1 MMLSPRQKIPPLVFE
16 SLDFAELAGLV
27 CCLSS
32 RENPAVIERDR
43 IWRAACEMFRNNSAP
58 GGDPVRVKLAIV
70 KWLWEFGPA
79 LAASEAALLRN
90 FERKFQA
97 WNETGEIAD
106 RRREAAKARR
116 APKLCEADREALVWC
131 AVWKHGGDLD
141 PAWATCALGGKL
153 SESLLARYPVK
164 DGQRL
169 RCPNAIRR
177 QIDSEVQTVYRQLV
191 GPRSAKL
198 NGACIQ
204 RDWSGVFANDWH
216 SSDDITL
223 PVYYYLPDGKG
234 WFYLTRGQFL
244 PMIDIKSKRVLDFVL
259 IDSKSYNAA
268 AIRGLINHTC
278 DRHAL
283 PRVGW
288 HFESGIWKTSKMVGG
303 RAIDSWN
310 ENDRETFASRLGL
323 RLMHSQP
330 GNARAKIIENV
341 AGRLQDLMEGE
352 PGYIGRAEM
361 TVKFERVQKDKRD
374 VETRR
379 IHPAKAGFYSG
390 DEWLARLHEICAE
403 YNAKP
408 QTSRLYG
415 GERLS
420 PDEAF
425 EKFQKRDAACAVE
438 RVTKLPTGLRYLL
451 AAHKE
456 TVTVSRKNGISLFGG
471 KFRYISEVTGALQGQ
486 SVVVWFDPDRPE
498 TVAVTDLDGENMQT
512 IPRCL
517 DVPAMSATHEEIANG
532 QRATSAHAGYGRKR
546 YSELAKKFELPARRI
561 ITDAATVE
569 KGERMET
576 QRVQVLESLKPKQN
590 TARDRAA
597 LAREL
602 EDFERTHEH
611 LLV

>member
-1 MMLSPRQKIPPLVFE
+1 MLV
-16 SLDFAELAGLV
+16 G
-27 CCLSS
+27 
-32 RENPAVIERDR
+32 
-43 IWRAACEMFRNNSAP
+43 
-58 GGDPVRVKLAIV
+58 
-70 KWLWEFGPA
+70 
-79 LAASEAALLRN
+79 
-90 FERKFQA
+90 
-97 WNETGEIAD
+97 
-106 RRREAAKARR
+106 
-116 APKLCEADREALVWC
+116 C
-131 AVWKHGGDLD
+131 AVFKHGGDLD

-177 QIDSEVQTVYRQLV
+177 QVASDVEIIFRQHV
-191 GPRSAKL
+191 GPRSARL
-198 NGACIQ
+198 NGASIQ

-244 PMIDIKSKRVLDFVL
+244 PMIDCKSKRVLDFVL

-278 DRHAL
+278 ERHAL

-352 PGYIGRAEM
+352 LGYIGRAEM

-374 VETRR
+374 VEARR
-379 IHPAKAGFYSG
+379 VHPAKAGFHSG

-403 YNAKP
+403 YNKTP

-415 GERLS
+415 SERLS

-425 EKFQKRDAACAVE
+425 EKFQKRDDTGAIE

-456 TVTVSRKNGISLFGG
+456 TVTVSRKNGVSLSGG

-486 SVVVWFDPDRPE
+486 SVIAWFDPDRPE
-498 TVAVTDLDGENMQT
+498 TVAVTDLDGENMHT

-546 YSELAKKFELPARRI
+546 YSELAKKFELPTRRI
-561 ITDAATVE
+561 ITDASTVE

-576 QRVQVLESLKPKQN
+576 QRVQVLERMKPKPK
-590 TARDRAA
+590 TPYDREARQ
-597 LAREL
+597 REI
-602 EDFERTHEH
+602 EEFERVHAH
-611 LLV
+611 LFI

>member
-1 MMLSPRQKIPPLVFE
+1 
-16 SLDFAELAGLV
+16 
-27 CCLSS
+27 
-32 RENPAVIERDR
+32 
-43 IWRAACEMFRNNSAP
+43 
-58 GGDPVRVKLAIV
+58 
-70 KWLWEFGPA
+70 
-79 LAASEAALLRN
+79 
-90 FERKFQA
+90 
-97 WNETGEIAD
+97 
-106 RRREAAKARR
+106 
-116 APKLCEADREALVWC
+116 
-131 AVWKHGGDLD
+131 
-141 PAWATCALGGKL
+141 
-153 SESLLARYPVK
+153 
-164 DGQRL
+164 
-169 RCPNAIRR
+169 
-177 QIDSEVQTVYRQLV
+177 
-191 GPRSAKL
+191 
-198 NGACIQ
+198 
-204 RDWSGVFANDWH
+204 
-216 SSDDITL
+216 
-223 PVYYYLPDGKG
+223 
-234 WFYLTRGQFL
+234 
-244 PMIDIKSKRVLDFVL
+244 
-259 IDSKSYNAA
+259 
-268 AIRGLINHTC
+268 
-278 DRHAL
+278 
-283 PRVGW
+283 
-288 HFESGIWKTSKMVGG
+288 
-303 RAIDSWN
+303 
-310 ENDRETFASRLGL
+310 
-323 RLMHSQP
+323 
-330 GNARAKIIENV
+330 
-341 AGRLQDLMEGE
+341 MEGE

-456 TVTVSRKNGISLFGG
+456 TVTVSPKNGISLFGG

-517 DVPAMSATHEEIANG
+517 DVPAMSATHEAAKAR
-532 QRATSAHAGYGRKR
+532 RATSAHAGYGRKR

-576 QRVQVLESLKPKQN
+576 QRVEVLESLKPKQN

-597 LAREL
+597 LAREI

-611 LLV
+611 LLA